1 MNGILLE
8 SLIMI
13 YLLGFSGDNITV
25 TPTGR
30 VKKEVQE
37 YADAAE
43 FVQVEISRQGCVKF
57 LILLFIIIVG
67 EEFPEVTGEGN
78 IMAVGKNLTW
88 KKGKQYHPPYNIK
101 AVGRNINR

>member
-13 YLLGFSGDNITV
+13 YHLGFSGDNITV

-43 FVQVEISRQGCVKF
+43 FVQVEISRQGCMKF

-67 EEFPEVTGEGN
+67 EEFQVVNRGREYHGCWEESNMEKGET
-78 IMAVGKNLTW
+78 ISSSL
-88 KKGKQYHPPYNIK
+88 
-101 AVGRNINR
+101 